1 MQRPLLPVL
10 SVAALVVAGYAAL
23 VQWLPFEIVKGQN
36 QGDTNLL
43 RAQNYLA
50 QPNKDTVLVGSS
62 LTFRLPPPL
71 LGPHVANV
79 AMAGGAPATGLALL
93 ERSHARP
100 KQVLVEINLLLREAD
115 QSQVQ
120 SLLRF
125 PDRQLRDHLRALQ
138 TGYDPVNLTERL
150 LQALM
155 HKGEEDLVPQPD
167 AIRRLIESQRQIMS
181 HPPEAGDL
189 ERYLGKTSAI
199 VSVLEARGIR
209 IGFFEMPIDPTLSD
223 LPAERDLRQAVMR
236 RFPPSHYCWLTLSV
250 PGGAHTVDGI
260 HLKSEDAGLVARQVV
275 MQSSAC
281 MKS

>member
-1 MQRPLLPVL
+1 MQRPLLPVF

-23 VQWLPFEIVKGQN
+23 VQWLPFEIEKGQN

-43 RAQNYLA
+43 RAQKYLA
-50 QPNKDTVLVGSS
+50 HPDQDTVLVGSS

-71 LGPHVANV
+71 LGPHIANV

-100 KQVLVEINLLLREAD
+100 KQVLIEINLLLREAD
-115 QSQVQ
+115 LSQAQ

-125 PDRQLRDHLRALQ
+125 PERQLRAHLRALQ

-150 LQALM
+150 LQALL
-155 HKGEEDLVPQPD
+155 HKGEEDLLPQPE
-167 AIRRLIESQRQIMS
+167 AIRRLIEGQKETMS
-181 HPPEAGDL
+181 HPPEAGSLD
-189 ERYLGKTSAI
+189 RYLAQTGAI

-209 IGFFEMPIDPTLSD
+209 IGFFEMPIDPGLSD
-223 LPAERDLRQAVMR
+223 LPAERDLRQAVR
-236 RFPPSHYCWLTLSV
+236 LRFPPSRYCWLTLSV

-260 HLKSEDAGLVARQVV
+260 HLTSQDAGQVAPQVV
-275 MQSSAC
+275 KQSSDC
-281 MKS
+281 LKR